1 MNRKE
6 LADAIAERADISRA
20 KANDML
26 GALIE
31 IVQERVKAGEDV
43 QLVGFGTFTAKE
55 RAART
60 GRNPFTGEALEIKA
74 GRVPTFKVGKPFKDA
89 LNS

>member
-74 GRVPTFKVGKPFKDA
+74 SRVPTFKVGKPFKDA

>member
-6 LADAIAERADISRA
+6 LADAIAERADISRT

-74 GRVPTFKVGKPFKDA
+74 SRVPTFKVGKPFKDA